1 MTSIIPNKNKKEKQ
15 RKTKLWPIVFWL
27 MIWQAA
33 SVFVGQEILLASPA
47 AVLKRLFTLV
57 TEPVFWQS
65 LLFSGARI
73 GAGFLLGAAA
83 GIAGAALAGRFS
95 IAEELLTPLV
105 AAVKAVP
112 VASFVILILIWISS
126 KNLSVVIS
134 FLMVFPILYTNTR
147 NGLRELDTALLEMT
161 DVFQVPRL
169 VRLRWVILPQLYPY
183 IRTGC
188 SLSLGLCWK
197 AGTAAEVIGIPNR
210 SIGEHLYQ
218 AKIYLDTPG
227 LFAWTAAIVYVSFC
241 LEKAVLKGM
250 DLAEK
255 KDAGDE
261 MREDTIEICH
271 LKKAYGEHVIFS
283 NLTMELKKGAVTCL
297 MAPSGVG
304 KTTLLRILAGL
315 EQADG
320 GKIGGLEALRKS
332 MVFQEPRLAE
342 ELTAAANIQLAVRRR
357 MFGKEKRSS
366 RHLVEE
372 MEELGLSGCENQ
384 AVSELSGGMRQR
396 VAVLRAMRMDADFLL
411 LDEPFR
417 GLDAGTKKKTMNYI
431 RRKGKEKTMLLVT
444 HDLEEAE
451 AMGEWICTC
460 SRLDGILEIKRNR
473 KSSTEI

>member
-161 DVFQVPRL
+161 DVFQVPRP

-183 IRTGC
+183 PDGMFTFPRPLLEGRNGSRSNRHSEPIHRRASVSGKNISRHTGT
-188 SLSLGLCWK
+188 LC
-197 AGTAAEVIGIPNR
+197 
-210 SIGEHLYQ
+210 
-218 AKIYLDTPG
+218 LDGSDRVRQLLPRKSCFKRNG
-227 LFAWTAAIVYVSFC
+227 SC
-241 LEKAVLKGM
+241 R
-250 DLAEK
+250 K

-283 NLTMELKKGAVTCL
+283 NLTMKLKKGAVTCL
-297 MAPSGVG
+297 MAPSGAG

-342 ELTAAANIQLAVRRR
+342 ELTAAANIQLAIRRR

-366 RHLVEE
+366 RYLVEE

-451 AMGEWICTC
+451 AMGDWICTC
-460 SRLDGILEIKRNR
+460 SRLDGILEIKRNS

>member
-27 MIWQAA
+27 MIWQEV

-57 TEPVFWQS
+57 TEQVFWQS

-95 IAEELLTPLV
+95 IA
-105 AAVKAVP
+105 AVKAVP
-112 VASFVILILIWISS
+112 VASFVILILIWVSS

-161 DVFQVPRL
+161 DVFQVPRP

-197 AGTAAEVIGIPNR
+197 AGTAAEVIGIHNR

-255 KDAGDE
+255 
-261 MREDTIEICH
+261 
-271 LKKAYGEHVIFS
+271 
-283 NLTMELKKGAVTCL
+283 
-297 MAPSGVG
+297 
-304 KTTLLRILAGL
+304 
-315 EQADG
+315 
-320 GKIGGLEALRKS
+320 
-332 MVFQEPRLAE
+332 
-342 ELTAAANIQLAVRRR
+342 R
-357 MFGKEKRSS
+357 M
-366 RHLVEE
+366 LV
-372 MEELGLSGCENQ
+372 M
-384 AVSELSGGMRQR
+384 
-396 VAVLRAMRMDADFLL
+396 
-411 LDEPFR
+411 
-417 GLDAGTKKKTMNYI
+417 K
-431 RRKGKEKTMLLVT
+431 
-444 HDLEEAE
+444 
-451 AMGEWICTC
+451 
-460 SRLDGILEIKRNR
+460 
-473 KSSTEI
+473 